1 MSLKFSR
8 KISAGNKGLAIT
20 CREMDFK
27 AIKLDVIS

>member
-8 KISAGNKGLAIT
+8 KIRAGNKSLEIT